1 MKKSTFSRLMG
12 HVSKYKGYMIASL
25 IFALISNVL
34 IAFMPLIIGKA
45 INNIVA
51 KGRVDFHSLSK
62 IIIVLAVMYVISAIF
77 TWLFTAVANIVAYST
92 VKDLRNE
99 ALNKIS
105 TLPLKYFDRNPHGDV
120 ISRLTNDMDNI
131 SDGLFQGIT
140 QFYPGIVTIV
150 SSLILMLTLSVK
162 LTIVIVIMT
171 PLCFLIASF
180 ITKRSSKMFKEQ
192 QNTLGELNGYIEEII
207 GNQKVVKLFG
217 YEERSQESFGEINGR
232 LYKCGQLAQFY
243 SSLTNPTTRFVNNVT
258 YVLVGLVGGI
268 LSVLSGL
275 SVGIISSF
283 LTYSTQFSQPINNI
297 TGVATQLQA
306 AFASCERVFSILD
319 EKSEKP
325 DSIDAEVMK
334 KCYGNVNFRN
344 VFFSYDKKIPLIEDF
359 SVDIKK
365 GSTIAIVGPTGAGK
379 TTMVNLLMKFYD
391 LDKGEITIDDKK
403 ISNINRN
410 SLRNQFGMVLQDTWL
425 FEGTI
430 RENIAYGKPDATLE
444 EINRAAKAAYIYSF
458 IKRLPDGYDTMITES
473 GGNLSEGQ
481 KQLLTI
487 ARVMLIDPPMLILD
501 EATSSVDTRTELK
514 IQNAFLSMM
523 KGRTSFV
530 IAHRL
535 STIRDADMILVMK
548 NGHIVERG
556 NHDELVNKGGT
567 YADLYNSQFKYQA

>member
-1 MKKSTFSRLMG
+1 MKKSTFSRLIG
-12 HVSKYKGYMIASL
+12 YVLKYKGYMFASL

-45 INNIVA
+45 IDKIVT
-51 KGRVDFHSLSK
+51 KGKVNFDALIK
-62 IIIVLAVMYVISAIF
+62 IVILLAVIYIVSSLF
-77 TWLFTAVANIVAYST
+77 TWLFTVVANIIAYNT

-105 TLPLKYFDRNPHGDV
+105 TLSLKYFDRTPHGDV

-140 QFYPGIVTIV
+140 QFYPGIITII
-150 SSLILMLTLSVK
+150 SSLILMLFLSVK
-162 LTIVIVIMT
+162 LTCVIVLMT
-171 PLCFLIASF
+171 PLCFFIASF
-180 ITKRSSKMFKEQ
+180 ITKRSNKMFKEQ
-192 QNTLGELNGYIEEII
+192 QKTLGELNGYIEEMI
-207 GNQKVVKLFG
+207 GNQKVVRLFG
-217 YEERSQESFGEINGR
+217 YEERAQEDFSKINGR

-243 SSLTNPTTRFVNNVT
+243 SSLTNPSTRFVNNIT
-258 YVLVGLVGGI
+258 YILVGLVGGI

-275 SVGIISSF
+275 SVGVISSF

-297 TGVATQLQA
+297 TSVATQLQA
-306 AFASCERVFSILD
+306 AFASCERIFAILD
-319 EKSEKP
+319 EESELQ
-325 DSIDAEVMK
+325 DSKDAEIVK
-334 KCYGNVNFRN
+334 SCDGNVDFEN
-344 VFFSYDKKIPLIEDF
+344 VFFAYDKKVPLIEDF

-379 TTMVNLLMKFYD
+379 TTMVNLLMRFYD
-391 LDKGEITIDDKK
+391 LDKGKITIDGKE
-403 ISNINRN
+403 INSITKD
-410 SLRNQFGMVLQDTWL
+410 SLRSQFGMVLQDTWL

-430 RENIAYGKPDATLE
+430 RENIAYGKPSATLE
-444 EINRAAKAAYIYSF
+444 EIKSAAKAAYIHSF
-458 IKRLPDGYDTMITES
+458 IKRLPDGYDTMITEA

-501 EATSSVDTRTELK
+501 EATSSVDTRTEIK

-556 NHDELVNKGGT
+556 NHDELIDKNGT